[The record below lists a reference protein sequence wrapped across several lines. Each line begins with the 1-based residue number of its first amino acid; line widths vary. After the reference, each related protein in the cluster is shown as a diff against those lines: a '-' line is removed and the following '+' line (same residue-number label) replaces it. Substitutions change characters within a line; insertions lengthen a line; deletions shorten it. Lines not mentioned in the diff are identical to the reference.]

1 MALEVLQLLLEGD
14 KNEEWQQQTQLLS
27 MKAYTFFHW
36 WTNVVASG
44 WTEA

>member
-14 KNEEWQQQTQLLS
+14 KNKEWQWQTQLLS